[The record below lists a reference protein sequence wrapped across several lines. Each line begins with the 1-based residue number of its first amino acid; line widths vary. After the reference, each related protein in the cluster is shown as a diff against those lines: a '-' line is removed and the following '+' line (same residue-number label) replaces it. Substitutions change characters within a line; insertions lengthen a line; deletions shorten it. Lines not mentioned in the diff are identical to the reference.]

1 MGNIQD
7 ILSKSLL
14 HLKEYSSLD
23 SFILPPPT
31 IKRAVDDNNSTLN
44 AIDYNSIN
52 VYSFLSS
59 LIDTPLTKNMIN
71 SLDSIADFLG
81 GYNSIIDYIIDTLSE
96 GNEDESGSLSNNAL
110 NRLNKIIHWLDEKN
124 NNIDEEE
131 EWKIDLSKAGVL
143 CEDVNLLLSN
153 LFTKI
158 YSFV

>member
-31 IKRAVDDNNSTLN
+31 IKRVVDDNNSTLN

-124 NNIDEEE
+124 NNIEEE
-131 EWKIDLSKAGVL
+131 EWKVDLSKAGVL